1 MLKDII
7 ENKLVEGRA
16 IVGFYPANTV
26 NDDDVQL
33 FSEGGTEIA
42 KLHMLRQ

>member
-16 IVGFYPANTV
+16 IVGFYSANTV
-26 NDDDVQL
+26 GDDDV
-33 FSEGGTEIA
+33 
-42 KLHMLRQ
+42 